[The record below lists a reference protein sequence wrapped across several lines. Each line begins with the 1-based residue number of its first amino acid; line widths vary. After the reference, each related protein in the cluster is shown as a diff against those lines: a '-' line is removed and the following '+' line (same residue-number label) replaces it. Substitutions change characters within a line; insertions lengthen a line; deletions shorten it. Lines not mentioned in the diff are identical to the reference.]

1 MTCIYLNF
9 TFWLHFSKENQYF
22 ITCTDSSDFLA
33 HASTFWSET
42 SASIRALSTSTGRS
56 VIDATVVE
64 SLQNPSFFLLQSF
77 EFLNFVC
84 GILHKIFVCC
94 ILRNINFAK
103 HESAQVAI
111 KKRCLKQPCASG
123 NKFLNSTTT
132 QRLHVSVATSNI
144 FCILCKLHQVIHSS
158 SFWSNLNFTGSQSS
172 KY

>member
-9 TFWLHFSKENQYF
+9 TFWFHFSKENQYF

-56 VIDATVVE
+56 VIDATFVE

-77 EFLNFVC
+77 EFFELCLWYFAQNFR
-84 GILHKIFVCC
+84 L
-94 ILRNINFAK
+94 LYFAK
-103 HESAQVAI
+103 HKFFKTWISSSCD
-111 KKRCLKQPCASG
+111 KKRCLKQACASG